1 MSDEKRKTITL
12 SGNFIEITQDETDSE
27 IQTDFETKPLTVK
40 TNDIKKGTKIKSDQL
55 GIQVNGI
62 MADNNGLNIS
72 GNQKFT
78 TNRSDYLKLY
88 PPQEV

>member
-40 TNDIKKGTKIKSDQL
+40 TNDIKKGTKINYSYTSQ
-55 GIQVNGI
+55 I
-62 MADNNGLNIS
+62 MIKMDI
-72 GNQKFT
+72 
-78 TNRSDYLKLY
+78 
-88 PPQEV
+88 